1 VTIAGIDRLRAHFNA
16 NVFSG
21 RIEGGDRYV
30 MPWMGGIGLTPYA
43 AAQVTAFD
51 LPAYAESV
59 VSGANTFALS
69 YGAKTVTA
77 TRSELG
83 LRSDKSYAVG
93 DAILTLRGRA
103 AWAHDFNADRAAAA
117 TFQSLPG
124 ASFVVNG
131 ATPARDAAL
140 TTASAEMKFISG
152 VSLAA
157 TFEGE
162 FSDVTR
168 SYAGKGVAR
177 YQW

>member
-1 VTIAGIDRLRAHFNA
+1 VTIAGIDRLRAYFNA

-21 RIEGGDRYV
+21 RIEGGNRYV

-83 LRSDKSYAVG
+83 LRSDKSCAVG

-103 AWAHDFNADRAAAA
+103 AWAHDFNTDRAAAA